1 MPTLGAPANNRMD
14 RMPSVKHA
22 APTPG
27 AHSHILR
34 ADPHPRR
41 TLIVAAVAIVALT
54 LLGFLLRSHPV
65 DQQLSQAFNVLHTGA
80 LGAVTSAVYVVIG
93 PGPAI
98 VGTALVAVAI
108 GFVGRHWRRAAA
120 FAGVVALTW
129 VPSDLVK
136 ILVDRPRPDAQALA
150 HPTVPAA
157 VDASYPSGHTV
168 FIVALVIAALYLLAG
183 TRWFRVGVIVGALF
197 VAVVVLSVVIDG
209 LHYPTDAVASVAWA
223 LLVAPAARV
232 VWVDWILAR
241 FWPGRR

>member
-1 MPTLGAPANNRMD
+1 
-14 RMPSVKHA
+14 MPSVKHA

-34 ADPHPRR
+34 ADPHPHR
-41 TLIVAAVAIVALT
+41 TLIVAIAAVVLLT
-54 LLGFLLRSHPV
+54 VIGFLLRSHPI
-65 DQQLSQAFNVLHTGA
+65 DLQLSQALNTVHVGA
-80 LGAVTSAVYVVIG
+80 LGVFTSAVYVAIG
-93 PGPAI
+93 PAPAI
-98 VGTALVAVAI
+98 IGTALVAVAI
-108 GFVGRHWRRAAA
+108 GFAGRNWRRAAA
-120 FAGVVALTW
+120 FAGVVGLTW

-150 HPTVPAA
+150 HPTLPAP

-183 TRWFRVGVIVGALF
+183 TRWFRVGVVVGGAL
-197 VAVVVLSVVIDG
+197 VAIVVLSVVIVVLSVVIDG
-209 LHYPTDAVASVAWA
+209 LHYASDALASVAWA
-223 LLVAPAARV
+223 LLVAPAARL